1 MADVSVIED
10 NPNLRI
16 DNEEKKVDRLEIL
29 SIIIK
34 DRFEIIKRLGSGS
47 FGEVFLAKDI
57 QTNSLCALKTERIDA
72 KHPQLRI
79 EQQIFLRMENC
90 KIIFDLLSIIYI
102 YKFLGKGYPSI
113 ISLIEEKDFLILAMD
128 LLGPS
133 LEDLL
138 NFCQRQF
145 SKKTILMLIDQA
157 FFRVQLMHERS
168 LIHRDVRNKKKTN
181 SN

>member
-47 FGEVFLAKDI
+47 FGEVFLAKDM

-90 KIIFDLLSIIYI
+90 KIIFHILSIIYI
-102 YKFLGKGYPSI
+102 YI
-113 ISLIEEKDFLILAMD
+113 
-128 LLGPS
+128 
-133 LEDLL
+133 
-138 NFCQRQF
+138 
-145 SKKTILMLIDQA
+145 
-157 FFRVQLMHERS
+157 
-168 LIHRDVRNKKKTN
+168 N
-181 SN
+181 S